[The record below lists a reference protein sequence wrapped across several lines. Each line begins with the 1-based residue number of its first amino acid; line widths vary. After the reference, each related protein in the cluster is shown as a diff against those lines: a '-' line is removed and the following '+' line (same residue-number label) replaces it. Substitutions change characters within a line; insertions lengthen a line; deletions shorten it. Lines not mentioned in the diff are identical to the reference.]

1 MSGDEVINSIKI
13 WSTRE
18 QGISKKIKFINQVI
32 KFLTFSPNS
41 EQIAVA
47 FESSFIEIFS
57 MGGQSKEASF
67 QAKTSEILMIRYS
80 QDGKYLSCGGKDG
93 TLQSWNIDIKQCIRI
108 IEKAHGD
115 WIAYIGYLKGDRGI
129 VSVGYDKKI
138 KVWEQFSCDHQRI
151 NKEESQESI
160 E

>member
-57 MGGQSKEASF
+57 MGG
-67 QAKTSEILMIRYS
+67 
-80 QDGKYLSCGGKDG
+80 
-93 TLQSWNIDIKQCIRI
+93 
-108 IEKAHGD
+108 
-115 WIAYIGYLKGDRGI
+115 
-129 VSVGYDKKI
+129 
-138 KVWEQFSCDHQRI
+138 
-151 NKEESQESI
+151 
-160 E
+160 